1 MLPLLGGGTSG
12 VFGKGEI
19 MYQPTDLK
27 KGVVCQIDGKPYRV
41 IEYGQKVMGR
51 GGSIVNVKLKN
62 LLDGSVIPKTF
73 KGQDKIEPAEVNNK
87 VVQYLYRDG
96 DMFYFMDPESF
107 EQFELGADT
116 VDTAAGYLK
125 EGNELNLQLFD
136 GRVINVELPKNLY
149 LEVTY
154 AEDVVKGDTTS
165 NVLKDATLET
175 GITVKVPAFIKVGDI
190 ISVDT
195 ATGEYRERK
204 K

>member
-1 MLPLLGGGTSG
+1 
-12 VFGKGEI
+12 

-27 KGVVCQIDGKPYRV
+27 KGTVCQIDGKPYRV
-41 IEYGQKVMGR
+41 VEYGQKVMGR

-73 KGQDKIEPAEVNNK
+73 KGQEKIEPAEVNNK

-96 DMFYFMDPESF
+96 EIFYFMDPESF
-107 EQFELGADT
+107 EQFELPLDV
-116 VDTAAGYLK
+116 VDMAASYLK
-125 EGNELNLQLFD
+125 EGNELNLQMFD
-136 GRVINVELPKNLY
+136 GRVINVELPKNLF

-165 NVLKDATLET
+165 SVLKDATLET
-175 GITVKVPAFIKVGDI
+175 GLVVKVPAFIKQGDI

-204 K
+204 KD

>member
-1 MLPLLGGGTSG
+1 
-12 VFGKGEI
+12 

-27 KGVVCQIDGKPYRV
+27 KGTFIQIDGQPFRV
-41 IEYGQKVMGR
+41 TDYAQKVMGR

-62 LLDGSVIPKTF
+62 LVTGAVIPKTF
-73 KGQDKIEPAEVNNK
+73 KGADKIEPAEVSTK
-87 VVQYLYRDG
+87 KVQYLYADG
-96 DMFYFMDPESF
+96 EKFFFMDPESF
-107 EQFELGADT
+107 EQFELPNEDME
-116 VDTAAGYLK
+116 DAGDYLK
-125 EGNELNLQLFD
+125 EGDEVALQFF
-136 GRVINVELPKNLY
+136 GERVINVELPKNLF

-165 NVLKDATLET
+165 SVLKDATLET
-175 GITVKVPAFIKVGDI
+175 GKVVKVPAFIKVGDI

>member
-1 MLPLLGGGTSG
+1 
-12 VFGKGEI
+12 

-41 IEYGQKVMGR
+41 IDYNQKVMGR

-62 LLDGSVIPKTF
+62 LIDGSVIPKTF
-73 KGQDKIEPAEVNNK
+73 KGQDKIERAEVSTK
-87 VVQYLYRDG
+87 TVQYLYTDG
-96 DMFYFMDPESF
+96 SLFYFMDPETF
-107 EQFELGADT
+107 EQFELSSDT
-116 VDTAAGYLK
+116 VDTATGYLK
-125 EGNELNLQLFD
+125 EGEALGLQFFGD
-136 GRVINVELPKNLY
+136 KVINVELPKNIY

-165 NVLKDATLET
+165 SVLKDATLET
-175 GITVKVPAFIKVGDI
+175 GVTVKVPAFIKTGDI

-195 ATGEYRERK
+195 TTGEYRERK

>member
-1 MLPLLGGGTSG
+1 
-12 VFGKGEI
+12 

-27 KGVVCQIDGKPYRV
+27 KGTVCQIDGQPYRV

-62 LLDGSVIPKTF
+62 LITGAVIPKTF
-73 KGQDKIEPAEVNNK
+73 KGQDKIETAEVSNQT
-87 VVQYLYRDG
+87 VQYLYNDG
-96 DMFYFMDPESF
+96 TTYFFMNPESF
-107 EQFELGADT
+107 EQFELPADL
-116 VDTAAGYLK
+116 VDEASGFLK
-125 EGNELNLQLFD
+125 EGENLTLQFF
-136 GRVINVELPKNLY
+136 GERVINVELPKNIY

-165 NVLKDATLET
+165 SVLKDATLET
-175 GITVKVPAFIKVGDI
+175 GVTVKVPAFIKVGDI

-195 ATGEYRERK
+195 STGEYRERK

>member
-1 MLPLLGGGTSG
+1 
-12 VFGKGEI
+12 

-27 KGVVCQIDGKPYRV
+27 KGTVCQIDGQPYRV

-62 LLDGSVIPKTF
+62 LITGAVIPKTF
-73 KGQDKIEPAEVNNK
+73 KGQDKIETAEVSNRT
-87 VVQYLYRDG
+87 VQYLYNDG
-96 DMFYFMDPESF
+96 ETYFFMDPESF
-107 EQFELGADT
+107 EQFELPADI
-116 VDTAAGYLK
+116 VDEASGFLK
-125 EGNELNLQLFD
+125 EGENLTLQFFGD
-136 GRVINVELPKNLY
+136 RVINVELPKNIY

-165 NVLKDATLET
+165 SVLKDATLET
-175 GITVKVPAFIKVGDI
+175 GVTVKVPAFIKVGDI

-195 ATGEYRERK
+195 TTREYRERK